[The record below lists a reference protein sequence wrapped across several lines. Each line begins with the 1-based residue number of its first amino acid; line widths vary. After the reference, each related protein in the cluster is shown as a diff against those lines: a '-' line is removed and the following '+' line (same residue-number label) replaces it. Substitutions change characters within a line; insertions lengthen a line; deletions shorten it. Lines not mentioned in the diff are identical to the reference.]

1 LLYLRILKNDYL
13 PQATIKYSGKT
24 FIKKTTQKNNMKV
37 VIFAGGRGTRISEES
52 MLRPKPMIEI
62 GGKPILW
69 HIMKIYAA
77 YGHTEFII
85 CLGYKGWIIKEYFTN
100 YFLHNADLTVDLGN
114 NTTEIHQNNAE
125 PFKISLIDTGLDTMT
140 AGRLKRVL
148 PYTNNEPFMLTYGDG
163 VSDVDIHEVL
173 KYHKESGKVCTMT
186 AIQPT
191 SRFGVLKM
199 QDDGTIESFEE
210 KPEDSGTWINGGFFV
225 INPEIK
231 DYLHDDAD
239 DIMWER
245 QPMEDLAAEGKIGA
259 YKHHGFW
266 KCMDTLR
273 DKEELEQMWDTEPAW
288 KKW

>member
-1 LLYLRILKNDYL
+1 
-13 PQATIKYSGKT
+13 
-24 FIKKTTQKNNMKV
+24 MKV

-288 KKW
+288 KNW

>member
-1 LLYLRILKNDYL
+1 
-13 PQATIKYSGKT
+13 
-24 FIKKTTQKNNMKV
+24 MKV

-199 QDDGTIESFEE
+199 QEDGTIESFEE

>member
-1 LLYLRILKNDYL
+1 
-13 PQATIKYSGKT
+13 
-24 FIKKTTQKNNMKV
+24 MKV

-52 MLRPKPMIEI
+52 SLKPKPMIEI

-85 CLGYKGWIIKEYFTN
+85 CLGYKGWVIKEYFAN
-100 YFLHNADLTVDLGN
+100 YFLHNADITVDLAENSLQVHN
-114 NTTEIHQNNAE
+114 NYAE
-125 PFKISLIDTGLDTMT
+125 PFKVSLIDTGLDTNT

-148 PYTNNEPFMLTYGDG
+148 PYVGNEPFMLTYGDG
-163 VSDVDIHEVL
+163 VCNVDINELLRFHRN
-173 KYHKESGKVCTMT
+173 SGKICTMT
-186 AIQPT
+186 AIQAT

-199 QDDGTIESFEE
+199 EDDGTIDSFEE

-225 INPEIK
+225 IEPGIEK
-231 DYLHDDAD
+231 YLPDNSD

-245 QPMEDLAAEGKIGA
+245 DPMNNLAADRQISA
-259 YKHHGFW
+259 FKHHDFW

-273 DKEELEQMWDTEPAW
+273 DKEELEHLWQTQPTW

>member
-1 LLYLRILKNDYL
+1 
-13 PQATIKYSGKT
+13 
-24 FIKKTTQKNNMKV
+24 MKV

-52 MLRPKPMIEI
+52 VLRPKPMIEI

-85 CLGYKGWIIKEYFTN
+85 CLGYKGWIIKEYFSN
-100 YFLHNADLTVDLGN
+100 YFLHNADLAVDLSN
-114 NTTEIHQNNAE
+114 NSVEIHQNNAE

-148 PYTNNEPFMLTYGDG
+148 PYTNNEQFLLTYGDG
-163 VSDVDIHEVL
+163 VSDVDLDKLIAH
-173 KYHKESGKVCTMT
+173 HNNSGKICTLT

-191 SRFGVLKM
+191 SRFGVLKIE
-199 QDDGTIESFEE
+199 QGGTIASFEE
-210 KPEDSGTWINGGFFV
+210 KPADSGTWINGGFFV

-231 DYLHDDAD
+231 AYLHHDAD
-239 DIMWER
+239 DVMWER
-245 QPMEDLAAEGKIGA
+245 QPMEDLAKEGKIGA
-259 YKHHGFW
+259 YKHGGFW

-273 DKEELEQMWDTEPAW
+273 DKEELEAMWEHDAKW

>member
-1 LLYLRILKNDYL
+1 
-13 PQATIKYSGKT
+13 
-24 FIKKTTQKNNMKV
+24 MKV